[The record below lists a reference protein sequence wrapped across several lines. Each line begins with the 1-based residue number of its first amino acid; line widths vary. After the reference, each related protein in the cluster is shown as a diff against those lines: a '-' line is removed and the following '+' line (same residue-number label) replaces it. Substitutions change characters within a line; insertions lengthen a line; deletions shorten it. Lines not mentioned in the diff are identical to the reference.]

1 MNQTTLEIKNM
12 TKNYKSETVLN
23 ELSFQLQQGEI
34 LSIVGPSGSGKTT
47 LLRVLAGLEE
57 PTNGSIFMY
66 GEEITKQK
74 ANKRDISLVFQ
85 QPLLFPHMTVME
97 NIVYGAKISKKY
109 KKEKTDA
116 LLTAIGMG
124 KYQDHFPSEISGG
137 QQQRTALARAMAT
150 EPEVILFDEPFSSLD
165 PSLRQDLRYWVRNFL
180 VKQKTTAIFVTHD
193 MEEAMIMG
201 DKIAVF
207 TEGQFQQIGKA
218 KTLQE
223 SPANLL
229 VASFM
234 GGNLILSEEEY
245 ISLQEITLS
254 PPTDRKADRI
264 YEATLLH
271 VTYQHA
277 RPIAHLHIHSLDEK
291 VSLPL
296 QHEDEL
302 QENVTIYI
310 PDSEVRR
317 FHEEGR

>member
-12 TKNYKSETVLN
+12 TKHYNSETILN
-23 ELSFQLQQGEI
+23 GLSFQLQQGEI

-47 LLRVLAGLEE
+47 LLRVLAGLEK
-57 PTNGSIFMY
+57 PNDGSVFMY
-66 GEEITKQK
+66 GREITKRK

-109 KKEKTDA
+109 NKEKTDA
-116 LLTAIGMG
+116 LLAAIGMG

-165 PSLRQDLRYWVRNFL
+165 PSLRQDLRYWVRDFL
-180 VKQKTTAIFVTHD
+180 VNQKTTAIFVTHD

-207 TEGQFQQIGKA
+207 EEGQFQQIGKA

-229 VASFM
+229 VASFI
-234 GGNLILSEEEY
+234 GGHLILSEREY
-245 ISLQEITLS
+245 VSLQGITLS
-254 PPTDRKADRI
+254 PPTDRKAGRV
-264 YEATLLH
+264 YEATLKH

-291 VSLPL
+291 VSLPV

-302 QENVTIYI
+302 QENVTIYV

-317 FHEEGR
+317 FHGEGQ